1 MSTWP
6 SMLIHVKLAGLTSLK
21 TCLVWYCL
29 GIRCQSSSLF
39 QSNPLLNYNSISTEP
54 LKTYSHNTQCLFCRL
69 WDPWEF
75 CWKFIPSRVA
85 LQPFQRSCDQDG
97 RIPQS
102 TVSLNT
108 PIRLWGRS
116 WSSRAPPALDPAP
129 RRARGRS
136 SAQVKVLRSP
146 QLCRCSNPGLFLRG
160 RVWEEEPA
168 CGGVGP
174 SLGRSGGWLAGE
186 TVSDPVITCRR
197 VPTNRIN
204 NLNIK
209 PAP

>member
-116 WSSRAPPALDPAP
+116 WSSRAPPAL
-129 RRARGRS
+129 ARSEEHTSELQSQTSSSYPVCSLKKKGDYGRS
-136 SAQVKVLRSP
+136 T
-146 QLCRCSNPGLFLRG
+146 RG
-160 RVWEEEPA
+160 
-168 CGGVGP
+168 
-174 SLGRSGGWLAGE
+174 
-186 TVSDPVITCRR
+186 TC
-197 VPTNRIN
+197 
-204 NLNIK
+204 
-209 PAP
+209 A